1 VSPQRRLLILRALG
15 LGDFLT
21 GVPAYRALRAAYP
34 EHQIVLAAPGSLAS
48 LAALTGAVDRVLP
61 TGELRPIRWVGP
73 PPAVAVDLH
82 GNGPASHDLVRAVSA
97 QTTMMYASAADAD
110 VAGPRW
116 ADGEHEVDR
125 WCRLLEWYGVPA
137 DRSALRLSR
146 PQPSPRVRQAVVL
159 HPGAAS
165 PSRRWPPE
173 RFAAVAHALAAAGE
187 RVVITGTIAER
198 PVARRV
204 AKAAGLGDESVL
216 AGQTAL
222 PGLAALVAAASL
234 VISND
239 SGVAHLAV
247 AYGIP
252 SVALFGPVSPA
263 LWGPPA
269 GARQHVAL
277 WTGTGNRPGDPH
289 GAQVDP
295 RLLEIRVGDVLA
307 GVRKVQDFRRPPI
320 TRRNGAPGRSA
331 AGPRAA
337 AASFPRD
344 RG

>member
-1 VSPQRRLLILRALG
+1 
-15 LGDFLT
+15 
-21 GVPAYRALRAAYP
+21 
-34 EHQIVLAAPGSLAS
+34 
-48 LAALTGAVDRVLP
+48 
-61 TGELRPIRWVGP
+61 
-73 PPAVAVDLH
+73 
-82 GNGPASHDLVRAVSA
+82 
-97 QTTMMYASAADAD
+97 